1 MPTGDLA
8 HYRPTSEGQSPPG
21 GWAAGIGSVN
31 RACAAN
37 DQRYKDKERAM
48 KAVVF
53 LGDSK
58 IEVREYPDPKPG
70 PDEVVLRVKASGM
83 CGSDLH
89 YLRSP
94 KKSESEI
101 FIAGHEPC
109 GVVELV
115 G

>member
-1 MPTGDLA
+1 
-8 HYRPTSEGQSPPG
+8 
-21 GWAAGIGSVN
+21 
-31 RACAAN
+31 
-37 DQRYKDKERAM
+37 M

-94 KKSESEI
+94 KKSESDSGFIRNGRTSSPSVAI
-101 FIAGHEPC
+101 FRAALRASAAISRSNCRTPASR
-109 GVVELV
+109 V
-115 G
+115 